1 MTARDGNQAVRSWQE
16 IAKELTREMDS
27 QNFERLAGEL
37 LEALQRSEALQKS
50 NAEQPRPSSK
60 PANRSECS

>member
-1 MTARDGNQAVRSWQE
+1 MTARDCNQAVRSWQE

-37 LEALQRSEALQKS
+37 LEALQKS
-50 NAEQPRPSSK
+50 NAEQSHPSSK
-60 PANRSECS
+60 PANRSDC